1 MVHEGIIVL
10 SFAPILASL
19 AFGATWV
26 FVLTSVLAACYD
38 MLFVVMQRYNRPR
51 ILRVMEKEKN
61 RTNTCK
67 AYLTYPKKYA
77 TLQM

>member
-1 MVHEGIIVL
+1 MKAGAELVHEGIIVL

-51 ILRVMEKEKN
+51 ILRLMEKEK
-61 RTNTCK
+61 TGPIYVKHT
-67 AYLTYPKKYA
+67 
-77 TLQM
+77 